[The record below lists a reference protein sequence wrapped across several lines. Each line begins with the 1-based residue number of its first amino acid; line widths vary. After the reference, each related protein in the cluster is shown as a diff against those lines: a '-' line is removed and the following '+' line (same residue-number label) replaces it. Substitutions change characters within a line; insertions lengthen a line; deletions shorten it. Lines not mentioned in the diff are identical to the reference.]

1 MFKLVLY
8 STGYFYTQYIV
19 ISIYYDYT
27 IKEENK
33 MSKKVL
39 VVGGVAG
46 GATTVARLRRLDEDL
61 EIILFE
67 RGKYISFANCG
78 LPYYIGGTIESRDAL
93 LVQTPE
99 AMEQRFNI
107 DVRTKSEVTK
117 IYRDD
122 KEVEVKDL
130 NTGNIYRESYDILVL
145 SPGSTPLKPPIPGID
160 LPNIFTL
167 WNIPDTDAIKGYVE
181 ENCPKKAVVV
191 GGGFIGLE
199 MAENLYALGLE
210 VSIVEMLN
218 QVMAPLDFE
227 MAEIVHEHIKLKG
240 GKLYLSDGVKKFE
253 YKDGKTYVI
262 LQSGISIEADLVI
275 LSIGVRP
282 NSQLAKDAGLDINE
296 RGGIVVDEYLR
307 TSDRNIY
314 ALGDAIEV
322 VDLVNKNK
330 TMVPLAGPANK
341 QGRIV
346 ADNIAGINEKYNG
359 TQGTSVAKIFDIT
372 VATTGNNEKTLNKLG
387 KKYKKDYL
395 ISFIHAKSHAGYY
408 PKALPLTIKLIFD
421 LKGKILG
428 AQIVGYDGVDKRI
441 DVLATAIRFNG
452 TIYDLKELELAYAP
466 PYSSAKDPVNM
477 SGFVAEDIL
486 NGDVEPILWNEIK
499 DLDKEK
505 TIILDVREEEER
517 KIGYIDGSINIPLG
531 ELRDRINELDKDK
544 TIIVYCAIGL
554 RGYIGARILKQ
565 NGFKVKNFCGG
576 FTTYKNLFCKEDD
589 LDNCGEGTFEGEVEY
604 TDNGDIKTNVK
615 RLKKGKI
622 IKINV
627 CGLSCP
633 EPIMQV
639 YEAMNMLEDGDI
651 LEVLATDPGFIE
663 DIKNWCQNTRNTLIK
678 WEKVDNGYESLIRK
692 GLLVN

>member
-1 MFKLVLY
+1 
-8 STGYFYTQYIV
+8 
-19 ISIYYDYT
+19 
-27 IKEENK
+27 

-692 GLLVN
+692 GLLVS

>member
-1 MFKLVLY
+1 
-8 STGYFYTQYIV
+8 
-19 ISIYYDYT
+19 
-27 IKEENK
+27 

-46 GATTVARLRRLDEDL
+46 GATTVARLRRLDEDV

-67 RGKYISFANCG
+67 RGEYISFANCG

-93 LVQTPE
+93 LVQKPE
-99 AMEQRFNI
+99 AMKKRFNI
-107 DVRTKSEVTK
+107 DVRTKNEVLK

-122 KEVEVKDL
+122 KEVEVNDL

-160 LPNIFTL
+160 APNIFSL
-167 WNIPDTDAIKGYVE
+167 WNIPDTDTIKGYVE
-181 ENCPKKAVVV
+181 KKCPKKAVVV

-199 MAENLYALGLE
+199 MAENLHALGLE

-227 MAEIVHEHIKLKG
+227 MAEIVHEHIESKG
-240 GKLYLSDGVKKFE
+240 GELHLGDGVKKFE

-262 LQSGISIEADLVI
+262 LQSGISIETDLVI

-282 NSQLAKDAGLDINE
+282 NSQLAKDAGLDVNE

-322 VDLVNKNK
+322 VDFVNENK

-346 ADNIAGINEKYNG
+346 AGNIAGRNEKYNG

-372 VATTGNNEKTLNKLG
+372 VATTGNNEKTLNRLG
-387 KKYKKDYL
+387 KKYKEDYL
-395 ISFIHAKSHAGYY
+395 ISFIHTKSHAGYY
-408 PKALPLTIKLIFD
+408 PQALPLTIKLIFD
-421 LKGKILG
+421 LKGKVLG

-441 DVLATAIRFNG
+441 DVLATAIRFGG

-477 SGFVAEDIL
+477 SGFVAENIL

-505 TIILDVREEEER
+505 IIILDVREEVER
-517 KIGYIDGSINIPLG
+517 EIGYVEGSINIPLDK
-531 ELRDRINELDKDK
+531 LRDRMDELDKDK
-544 TIIVYCAIGL
+544 TIIIYCAIGL

-576 FTTYKNLFCKEDD
+576 FTTYKNLFCKDDD
-589 LDNCGEGTFEGEVEY
+589 LDNCGNGTFKGEVEY
-604 TDNGDIKTNVK
+604 TDQGD
-615 RLKKGKI
+615 

-627 CGLSCP
+627 EG
-633 EPIMQV
+633 
-639 YEAMNMLEDGDI
+639 
-651 LEVLATDPGFIE
+651 
-663 DIKNWCQNTRNTLIK
+663 
-678 WEKVDNGYESLIRK
+678 
-692 GLLVN
+692 

>member
-1 MFKLVLY
+1 
-8 STGYFYTQYIV
+8 
-19 ISIYYDYT
+19 
-27 IKEENK
+27 

-46 GATTVARLRRLDEDL
+46 GATTVARLRRLDESL

-67 RGKYISFANCG
+67 RGEYISFANCG

-99 AMEQRFNI
+99 AMKQRFNI

-117 IYRDD
+117 IYRND
-122 KEVEVKDL
+122 KKVEVKDL

-145 SPGSTPLKPPIPGID
+145 SPGSTPLKPPIPGVD

-167 WNIPDTDAIKGYVE
+167 WNIPDTDAIKGYVK

-262 LQSGISIEADLVI
+262 LQSGISIETDLVI

-322 VDLVNKNK
+322 VDFVNKNK

-346 ADNIAGINEKYNG
+346 ADNIAGRNEKYNG
-359 TQGTSVAKIFDIT
+359 TQGTSIAKIFDIT
-372 VATTGNNEKTLNKLG
+372 VATTGNNEKMLNKLG

-428 AQIVGYDGVDKRI
+428 AQIVGHDGVDKRI

-477 SGFVAEDIL
+477 SGFVAENIL

-505 TIILDVREEEER
+505 IIILDVREEEER

-531 ELRDRINELDKDK
+531 ELRDRMNELDKDK
-544 TIIVYCAIGL
+544 TVIIYCAIGL
-554 RGYIGARILKQ
+554 RAYIGARILKQ

-576 FTTYKNLFCKEDD
+576 FTTYKNLFCKDDD
-589 LDNCGEGTFEGEVEY
+589 LNNCGEGAFEGEVGY
-604 TDNGDIKTNVK
+604 TDQGDIKTNVK
-615 RLKKGKI
+615 RLKRGKI
-622 IKINV
+622 IRINV

-639 YEAMNMLEDGDI
+639 REAMNMLEDGDI